1 MKEMIED
8 EVIIDDK
15 KIEITI
21 REILKSNNIE
31 IPDAQNMLRKILANK
46 KVKGKEKEAIDNFLE
61 ILEKDGLVENAVKVL
76 LPFADPTLDV
86 SFKMLFGQDKNKDIL
101 ISLLNSL
108 LNFKGIDT
116 ITDVKISSGELVVS
130 NISNKKEEMG
140 ITSAVDLL
148 CINEGKQLIAIEIQG
163 QKKNY
168 FLTRE
173 QEYMA
178 KLISGQVREGQGEE
192 YHEKVLNTYIIVI
205 GKDNMFVGNTALKDQ
220 KLFELDVKPMVI
232 QTNEIVPGN
241 KMHWKFFELPKF
253 EASTEYAKIK
263 KYDKLDEYSEMNLLN
278 EKFEWLKS
286 NLKEQWLEFLID
298 CNSQTEVPDR
308 NELIKKG
315 YNIMKLATWDPKD
328 QTLYWKQK
336 QNEIDAV
343 QQKEFDK
350 EEAFLKGIE
359 KGELKGKWKGE
370 VKGELK
376 QFKFLKQLEKSGIDI
391 KEEQYLK
398 SMKHTKAKFSD
409 VKSYFAEHPDQ
420 MEIDDNESVIM
431 TGMNIEYQNDFDS

>member
-8 EVIIDDK
+8 EIMKDYG
-15 KIEITI
+15 KIEI
-21 REILKSNNIE
+21 EVKQLLGGNNIK
-31 IPDAQNMLRKILANK
+31 IPDAQDMLRKILANK
-46 KVKGKEKEAIDNFLE
+46 KVKGKEKESIDNFLKT
-61 ILEKDGLVENAVKVL
+61 LEGNKVLIEDAVKVL

-108 LNFKGIDT
+108 LNFKGMDT

-148 CINEGKQLIAIEIQG
+148 CINEGKQQIAIEIQG

-178 KLISGQVREGQGEE
+178 KLISGQVTEGHGEE
-192 YHEKVLNTYIIVI
+192 YHEKVLATYIIVI

-253 EASTEYAKIK
+253 EASTQYAKIK
-263 KYDKLDEYSEMNLLN
+263 QYDKLNKDSDINMLA
-278 EKFEWLKS
+278 EKYEWLKS
-286 NLKEQWLEFLID
+286 NLKEQWLEFLIE
-298 CNSQTEVPDR
+298 CSSQTDVPDR

-315 YNIMKLATWDPKD
+315 YNIMKLATWSPKD
-328 QTLYWKQK
+328 QALYWKQK
-336 QNEIDAV
+336 QNEIDAI

-350 EEAFLKGIE
+350 EEAFEQGLQ
-359 KGELKGKWKGE
+359 KGKWHEK
-370 VKGELK
+370 VKQEIK
-376 QFKFLKQLEKSGIDI
+376 QVKTYKKMEMENEGLDVSKYYNKI
-391 KEEQYLK
+391 KYKDQI
-398 SMKHTKAKFSD
+398 M
-409 VKSYFAEHPDQ
+409 SYFDKNPNDIE
-420 MEIDDNESVIM
+420 MSDNESHIM
-431 TGMNIEYQNDFDS
+431 GGMDLEYQNDL